1 MAEGVKKLKARD
13 EFVAFA
19 EELLQTKFGK
29 QTSVQQSHA
38 LAQFYIKQIH
48 NKLRSEISDDDLQFA
63 LVDAPSDLGC
73 DVVHRDDNHVIIL
86 QAKYRSEGAQEV
98 PETISHFQ
106 SIVEAAY

>member
-38 LAQFYIKQIH
+38 LAQF
-48 NKLRSEISDDDLQFA
+48 
-63 LVDAPSDLGC
+63 
-73 DVVHRDDNHVIIL
+73 
-86 QAKYRSEGAQEV
+86 
-98 PETISHFQ
+98 
-106 SIVEAAY
+106 